1 MHGNCMAVDSGYT
14 IRSVGRPLFTSE
26 FAKPL
31 AKVLYWLEGG
41 GEITLAAISLAAF
54 SLAAFS
60 HGSARLHMTF

>member
-41 GEITLAAISLAAF
+41 GRSLSLLFLSLHFPSLLFLMGLLAC
-54 SLAAFS
+54 
-60 HGSARLHMTF
+60 T